1 MRTRFA
7 LQYEV
12 AVLIAFAATV
22 AARRLSEA
30 LRASKGLEVNM
41 TIFPPIPLT
50 ATYFQAAY
58 SAFMGR
64 VVPSAGLTISFALAA
79 WGLKAVN
86 TSGALAGAAVTFLLC
101 MAAGPGALVAVLA
114 VFALAYFTTRFG
126 HQIKERLGTA
136 EGSEGRSARQ
146 VLANLAIAGM
156 CVTPVLWYPDSA
168 HWVLIGVAASLAEA
182 AADTV
187 SSEVG
192 QVFSHHPVLITNFR
206 RVPPGTNG
214 AITMVGSIMGI
225 LSATLIAYVCVAMDL
240 IGQRWFLLT
249 VTCATL
255 GMFLDSLLGATL
267 EKPDRLGNNSVN
279 FTSTGFAA
287 FLAIL
292 ISFLVR
298 AN

>member
-1 MRTRFA
+1 
-7 LQYEV
+7 
-12 AVLIAFAATV
+12 
-22 AARRLSEA
+22 
-30 LRASKGLEVNM
+30 M
-41 TIFPPIPLT
+41 TIFPSIPLT
-50 ATYFQAAY
+50 GAYFQGAY
-58 SAFMGR
+58 SPLLDR
-64 VVPSAGLTISFALAA
+64 VIPSAGLTISFALAA
-79 WGLKAVN
+79 WGLKAVD

-101 MAAGPGALVAVLA
+101 MAAGPGALIAVLV
-114 VFALAYFTTRFG
+114 VFALTYFTTRFG
-126 HQIKERLGTA
+126 HQVKERLGTA

-156 CVTPVLWYPDSA
+156 CATPVMWYPDTGR
-168 HWVLIGVAASLAEA
+168 WVLIGVAAALAEA

-192 QVFSHHPVLITNFR
+192 QVFSRHPVLITNLK
-206 RVPPGTNG
+206 RVPSGENG
-214 AITMVGSIMGI
+214 AVTIVGSVTGI
-225 LSATLIAYVCVAMDL
+225 LAATLIAYVCVAVNL
-240 IGQRWFLLT
+240 IDQRWFFLT

-292 ISFLVR
+292 ISFIIRV
-298 AN
+298 N